1 MSKTTIA
8 TGGIADD
15 AVTAAKVTG
24 LGKVAQVLQT
34 TKLDTFSTTS
44 SSNTDVTGL
53 SVAITPSSSSSKILI
68 TASISLGS
76 DTADRNL
83 NLFVTRGDTEIY
95 KADQSGSNRQRA
107 GGGLHYHH
115 GLSSTVGTYSANI
128 MFLDSPSSTSELT
141 FKIRANAGANGGT
154 LHINRTGDSTDDNN
168 RASYPSSITVME
180 ILS

>member
-1 MSKTTIA
+1 MA
-8 TGGIADD
+8 
-15 AVTAAKVTG
+15 G

-154 LHINRTGDSTDDNN
+154 LHINRTGDSTDDTN

>member
-1 MSKTTIA
+1 MAIIRLNNQSISS
-8 TGGIADD
+8 
-15 AVTAAKVTG
+15 VTALPSGIPT
-24 LGKVAQVLQT
+24 GKVLQVKQT

-53 SVAITPSSSSSKILI
+53 SVAITPSSSSNKIFI

-76 DTADRNL
+76 ANADKNL

-115 GLSSTVGTYSANI
+115 GISQTVGTYSTNI
-128 MFLDSPSSTSELT
+128 MFLDSPSSSSELT
-141 FKIRANAGANGGT
+141 YKIRANVGVNGGT
-154 LHINRTGDSTDDNN
+154 LHINRTGDPTDDNN
-168 RASYPSSITVME
+168 RASYPSSITGME
-180 ILS
+180 VRA

>member
-1 MSKTTIA
+1 MSITRLNNNSISS
-8 TGGIADD
+8 
-15 AVTAAKVTG
+15 VTALPSGVG
-24 LGKVAQVLQT
+24 GKILQVKQT

-53 SVAITPSSSSSKILI
+53 SVTITPSSSSNKIFI

-76 DTADRNL
+76 ANADRNL

-115 GLSSTVGTYSANI
+115 GISQTIGTYSTNI

-141 FKIRANAGANGGT
+141 FKIRANAGVNGGT
-154 LHINRTGDSTDDNN
+154 LHINRTGDSSDDNN

-180 ILS
+180 VQA

>member
-1 MSKTTIA
+1 MPLIRLNNQSISS
-8 TGGIADD
+8 
-15 AVTAAKVTG
+15 VTALPSGVG
-24 LGKVAQVLQT
+24 GKILQVKQT

-53 SVAITPSSSSSKILI
+53 SVAITPSSSSNKIFI

-76 DTADRNL
+76 ANADKNL
-83 NLFVTRGDTEIY
+83 NLFLTRGDTEIY

-115 GLSSTVGTYSANI
+115 GISTTVGTYSTNI

-141 FKIRANAGANGGT
+141 YKIRANIGVNGGT
-154 LHINRTGDSTDDNN
+154 LFINRTGDSTDDNN

-180 ILS
+180 VLA

>member
-1 MSKTTIA
+1 MSKTTIP
-8 TGGIADD
+8 TGGIADS
-15 AVTAAKVTG
+15 AVTIAKASG
-24 LGKVAQVLQT
+24 FGKIGQVLQT
-34 TKLDTFSTTS
+34 TKLDEFSTTS

-53 SVAITPSSSSSKILI
+53 SVAITPSSTSSKILI

-76 DTADRNL
+76 ANADRNL

-115 GLSSTVGTYSANI
+115 GISTTNGTYSTNI
-128 MFLDSPSSTSELT
+128 MFLDSPSSSSELT
-141 FKIRANAGANGGT
+141 YKIRANAGANGGT

-180 ILS
+180 VLA

>member
-1 MSKTTIA
+1 MSITRLNNNSISS
-8 TGGIADD
+8 
-15 AVTAAKVTG
+15 VTALPSGVG
-24 LGKVAQVLQT
+24 GKILQVKQT

-53 SVAITPSSSSSKILI
+53 SVAITPSSSSNKIFI

-76 DTADRNL
+76 ANADRNL

-115 GLSSTVGTYSANI
+115 GISQTIGTYSTNI

-141 FKIRANAGANGGT
+141 FKIRANAGVNGGT
-154 LHINRTGDSTDDNN
+154 LHINRTGDSSDDNN

-180 ILS
+180 VQA

>member
-1 MSKTTIA
+1 MSIWSLNSLNSFIKIF
-8 TGGIADD
+8 
-15 AVTAAKVTG
+15 
-24 LGKVAQVLQT
+24 LS
-34 TKLDTFSTTS
+34 KLS
-44 SSNTDVTGL
+44 SSFLPGL

-128 MFLDSPSSTSELT
+128 MFLDLISFSS
-141 FKIRANAGANGGT
+141 FIF
-154 LHINRTGDSTDDNN
+154 
-168 RASYPSSITVME
+168 
-180 ILS
+180 IL

>member
-15 AVTAAKVTG
+15 AVTAAKVSG

-154 LHINRTGDSTDDNN
+154 LHINRTGDSTDDTN

>member
-154 LHINRTGDSTDDNN
+154 LHINRTGDSTDDTN

>member
-1 MSKTTIA
+1 MAITRLNNNSISS
-8 TGGIADD
+8 
-15 AVTAAKVTG
+15 VTALPSGVG
-24 LGKVAQVLQT
+24 GKILQVKQT

-53 SVAITPSSSSSKILI
+53 SVAITPSSTNSKIFI

-76 DTADRNL
+76 ANADRNL

-115 GLSSTVGTYSANI
+115 GISQTIGTYSTNI

-141 FKIRANAGANGGT
+141 FKIRANAGVNGGT
-154 LHINRTGDSTDDNN
+154 LHINRTGDSSDDNN

-180 ILS
+180 VQA

>member
-1 MSKTTIA
+1 MAITRLNNNSISS
-8 TGGIADD
+8 
-15 AVTAAKVTG
+15 VTALPSGVG
-24 LGKVAQVLQT
+24 GKILQVKQT

-53 SVAITPSSSSSKILI
+53 SVTITPSSSSNKIFI

-76 DTADRNL
+76 ANADRNL

-115 GLSSTVGTYSANI
+115 GISQTIGTYSTNI

-141 FKIRANAGANGGT
+141 FKIRANAGVNGGT
-154 LHINRTGDSTDDNN
+154 LHINRTGDSSDDNN

-180 ILS
+180 VQA